1 MLTNVLLGQLRSGV
15 TDPVGVKAPESPQ
28 RQQTTRSFSDHM
40 DDRARRDEAK
50 LASEKERSKQAEKA
64 AEQREA
70 DGRSKDADQKRP
82 NAGKSAAQEAE
93 IPRSARDVSDGETAA
108 EVGMSETS
116 TEGKI
121 SLETDLST
129 PEGEVKSADTD
140 VLDTDSVS
148 DTALPAAV
156 EVAAQETEVPPT
168 GIAQGVDGKP
178 DMAKT
183 AVDPSATARAQK
195 PVGAVGKSDIAKAA
209 MDPDATARA
218 QKPVGAV
225 GAQGAVAAEQGGE
238 NATPLADEVP
248 AAQGDSAEGESANV
262 PRAAQSTA
270 STQVTAGLAAPTG
283 QTSAQSSETTVQTG
297 TAPAEAVINADDTAQ
312 AGALDAEQGDKLPE
326 QSAATSA
333 VTRAQDAAIRRSEM
347 RAAAAGSA
355 PVTQTS
361 GPDETTLAEGAAAD
375 EAAVDD
381 ATETSQSTA
390 NAKSASS
397 GEAQAAA
404 AASQSRGTPSTEP
417 GRRAEGRA
425 REARDAQAV
434 VSGNASP
441 ANTAPKPTTAAAAQ
455 ISAVQQAF
463 AAQMLAGDASGAG
476 AGLGGEAQLLS
487 ADLTPDL
494 PGLSQLLTEAV
505 VQPGTVH
512 RPETPR
518 LVAVQLAQA
527 FFAKG
532 ERNVDVALNPE
543 ELGRVKMRVSTS
555 ETGITVVIQT
565 ERAETGDL
573 MRRHIHEL
581 ADEFRKMGF
590 ENVSFEFNGGGASG
604 GQTSSEGESASG
616 MGTSSN
622 TDELDDLAAS
632 ELAEKQVQHLRF
644 GNAGVDMRV

>member
-1 MLTNVLLGQLRSGV
+1 MLTNVLLGQLRSGA
-15 TDPVGVKAPESPQ
+15 TDPVGVKATESPQ

-70 DGRSKDADQKRP
+70 DGRSKDVDQKRP

-93 IPRSARDVSDGETAA
+93 TSRSARYASDGETAA
-108 EVGMSETS
+108 EIGMSETS

-121 SLETDLST
+121 SLETDLSP
-129 PEGEVKSADTD
+129 PEGEVKSAETD
-140 VLDTDSVS
+140 VVDTDSVS
-148 DTALPAAV
+148 DTALPAAA
-156 EVAAQETEVPPT
+156 EVAAQETEVPPV

-178 DMAKT
+178 DIAKT
-183 AVDPSATARAQK
+183 AV
-195 PVGAVGKSDIAKAA
+195 
-209 MDPDATARA
+209 DPDATARA

-225 GAQGAVAAEQGGE
+225 GAQGGVAAEQGGE

-270 STQVTAGLAAPTG
+270 HTQVAAGLAAPTG
-283 QTSAQSSETTVQTG
+283 QTSAQSSKTTVQTG

-312 AGALDAEQGDKLPE
+312 AGASDAELGDKLPE
-326 QSAATSA
+326 QSTAASA
-333 VTRAQDAAIRRSEM
+333 VTRAQDAAIRRSEQ
-347 RAAAAGSA
+347 R
-355 PVTQTS
+355 
-361 GPDETTLAEGAAAD
+361 
-375 EAAVDD
+375 
-381 ATETSQSTA
+381 
-390 NAKSASS
+390 
-397 GEAQAAA
+397 AA
-404 AASQSRGTPSTEP
+404 AASQSRGTPTTEP

-622 TDELDDLAAS
+622 TDDLDDLAAS

>member
-1 MLTNVLLGQLRSGV
+1 MLTNVLLGQLRSGA
-15 TDPVGVKAPESPQ
+15 TDPVGVKATESPQ

-70 DGRSKDADQKRP
+70 DGRSKDVDQKQP

-93 IPRSARDVSDGETAA
+93 TPRSARDASDGETAA
-108 EVGMSETS
+108 EIGMSETS

-121 SLETDLST
+121 SLETELST
-129 PEGEVKSADTD
+129 SEGEVKSAETG

-156 EVAAQETEVPPT
+156 EVAAQETEVPPV

-178 DMAKT
+178 DTAKT
-183 AVDPSATARAQK
+183 AV
-195 PVGAVGKSDIAKAA
+195 
-209 MDPDATARA
+209 DPDATARA

-283 QTSAQSSETTVQTG
+283 QTSAQSSKTTVQTG

-312 AGALDAEQGDKLPE
+312 AGALDAELGDKLPE

-381 ATETSQSTA
+381 ATETSQPTA

-505 VQPGTVH
+505 AQPGTVH

>member
-1 MLTNVLLGQLRSGV
+1 MLTNVLLGQLRSGA
-15 TDPVGVKAPESPQ
+15 TDPVGVKATESPQ

-70 DGRSKDADQKRP
+70 DGRSKDVDQKRP

-93 IPRSARDVSDGETAA
+93 TPRFARDASDGETAA
-108 EVGMSETS
+108 EIGMSETS

-129 PEGEVKSADTD
+129 SEGEVKSAETD

-156 EVAAQETEVPPT
+156 EVAAQETEVPT
-168 GIAQGVDGKP
+168 VGIAQGVDGKP
-178 DMAKT
+178 DTAKT
-183 AVDPSATARAQK
+183 AV
-195 PVGAVGKSDIAKAA
+195 
-209 MDPDATARA
+209 DPDATARA

-283 QTSAQSSETTVQTG
+283 QTSAQSSKTTVQTG
-297 TAPAEAVINADDTAQ
+297 TAPAEE
-312 AGALDAEQGDKLPE
+312 LGDKLPE

-347 RAAAAGSA
+347 RAAAAGPA

>member
-1 MLTNVLLGQLRSGV
+1 MLTNVLLGQLRSGA
-15 TDPVGVKAPESPQ
+15 TDPVGVKATESPQ

-70 DGRSKDADQKRP
+70 DGRSKDVDQKRP

-93 IPRSARDVSDGETAA
+93 TPRSARDASDGETAA

-129 PEGEVKSADTD
+129 PEGAVKSADTD

-156 EVAAQETEVPPT
+156 EVAAQQTEIPPV

-178 DMAKT
+178 DIAKT
-183 AVDPSATARAQK
+183 AV
-195 PVGAVGKSDIAKAA
+195 
-209 MDPDATARA
+209 DPDATARA

-248 AAQGDSAEGESANV
+248 AAQGDSAEGESTNV
-262 PRAAQSTA
+262 PRATQSTA
-270 STQVTAGLAAPTG
+270 STQVAAGLAAPTG
-283 QTSAQSSETTVQTG
+283 QTSAQSSKTTVQTG

-312 AGALDAEQGDKLPE
+312 AGASDAELGDKLPE
-326 QSAATSA
+326 QSTAASA
-333 VTRAQDAAIRRSEM
+333 VTRAQDAAIRRSEQ
-347 RAAAAGSA
+347 RAAGAGSA

-375 EAAVDD
+375 EAAVDN

-404 AASQSRGTPSTEP
+404 AASQSRGTPTTEP

-622 TDELDDLAAS
+622 TDELDDLVAS